1 MTPLV
6 EACVLPAIFL
16 TATLLAALRPAAV
29 DTLQPPSPISLVGA
43 VVITALL
50 VRSGTLDPNQLVHRS
65 RSALANLNGLSV
77 LTTLFV
83 ATSASLSV
91 VIPESGLPALLS
103 WTVVTALL
111 LQALAMA
118 PDRVR
123 LLRGLLVTFGAAF
136 VLKFI
141 LLAALSSPADGR
153 IAQALQMLFD
163 GLTLGSITQRPLH
176 RAEAYLAFGT
186 LTLYVI
192 GVSLLPP
199 VRWRTPGEVR
209 LRPRISPVREIE
221 RAPE

>member
-6 EACVLPAIFL
+6 EACVLPALFL
-16 TATLLAALRPAAV
+16 TVTLLAALRPGSAE
-29 DTLQPPSPISLVGA
+29 TLQPPSPISLVGS
-43 VVITALL
+43 VVIIALL
-50 VRSGTLDPNQLVHRS
+50 VRSGTLDPDRLVHRS

-77 LTTLFV
+77 LATLFV
-83 ATSASLSV
+83 ATAASLTV
-91 VIPESGLPALLS
+91 LIPGSGLPALVS

-153 IAQALQMLFD
+153 VAQALQMLFD

-186 LTLYVI
+186 VALYVM
-192 GVSLLPP
+192 GVSWLPS
-199 VRWRTPGEVR
+199 VRWRTPDLSHRSIDGVAAA
-209 LRPRISPVREIE
+209 REIE
-221 RAPE
+221 